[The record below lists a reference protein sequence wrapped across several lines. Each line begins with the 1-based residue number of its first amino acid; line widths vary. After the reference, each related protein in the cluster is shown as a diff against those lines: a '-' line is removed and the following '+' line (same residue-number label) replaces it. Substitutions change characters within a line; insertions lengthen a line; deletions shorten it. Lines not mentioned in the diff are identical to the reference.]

1 MYDKVEAL
9 LSLVLSSI
17 CVVSQNSVAQCLAVA
32 QAMQHHDEGASQSL
46 FQSNSG
52 KDAPSKLS
60 RSGPDVLPPRPMSVS
75 RKPSTSGV
83 EEFDQDFDTV
93 YSADDTASFGDT
105 SFYRSQPGVV
115 ARRQSIDSGNE
126 SDSGAPFGAKSMVSQ
141 DYSIEMLAAT
151 APVRRGGHDRRASE
165 IAFSVGLEQ
174 PNLPGLTADEL
185 PAIAPARQQVS
196 SFDGGALLPRTSR
209 RALVRASLHMLVL
222 SVASWLFRI
231 CCVFC
236 NFVRTSVIIDSCCF
250 FKVFVQQ

>member
-1 MYDKVEAL
+1 MCC
-9 LSLVLSSI
+9 VLQS
-17 CVVSQNSVAQCLAVA
+17 SVAQCLAVA

-60 RSGPDVLPPRPMSVS
+60 RSGPDMLPPRPTSVS
-75 RKPSTSGV
+75 RRQSTLGV

-105 SFYRSQPGVV
+105 TLYKSQPGVV
-115 ARRQSIDSGNE
+115 ARRQSIDSSNE
-126 SDSGAPFGAKSMVSQ
+126 SDLGAPLGAKSMISQ

-151 APVRRGGHDRRASE
+151 APIRRGGHDRRASE

-174 PNLPGLTADEL
+174 PGLPGFTPDEL

-196 SFDGGALLPRTSR
+196 SFDGGALMPRTSR
-209 RALVRASLHMLVL
+209 RALVRASFFLLR
-222 SVASWLFRI
+222 FR
-231 CCVFC
+231 
-236 NFVRTSVIIDSCCF
+236 
-250 FKVFVQQ
+250 